1 MTMTIVAIVIGVAVG
16 ATLALL
22 AGLALRRRRRDPGA
36 ARARAGTQARRP
48 SILGTPAQRL
58 RALWMAVAIA
68 AGALMVAA
76 AGAEVL
82 AGPLLLLAL
91 MLAGQSALFGLIDR
105 LRARRR

>member
-36 ARARAGTQARRP
+36 ARASRP